1 MKRLNLANPIGIK
14 GEDIA
19 CRYLEKKG
27 YSIVCR
33 NYLKKWGEID
43 IVAKK
48 GNNLHFVEVKTVSR
62 EINLSYPNN
71 VSRPTTRASVTGEEY
86 RPEDN
91 LHPWKL
97 KRLSRVIQSYLM
109 ENYEDEEPE
118 WEFSVA
124 VVLLDM
130 KKKIANV
137 KLLEDIVL

>member
-1 MKRLNLANPIGIK
+1 MKRLNLSDPVGIK

-48 GNNLHFVEVKTVSR
+48 ANLLHFVEVKTVTR
-62 EINLSYPNN
+62 EINLSFPN
-71 VSRPTTRASVTGEEY
+71 VTRGTEGEY

-109 ENYEDEEPE
+109 EKYEDSEPD
-118 WEFSVA
+118 WQFDVA
-124 VVLLDM
+124 IVILDM

-137 KLLEDIVL
+137 RLMEDIVL